1 LAACISAIVLAE
13 KAAPATFQSCN
24 IWNWFRTYIK
34 EEQLGSIIF
43 IVDVVQLAEL
53 SVLLI

>member
-1 LAACISAIVLAE
+1 VLAE

>member
-1 LAACISAIVLAE
+1 VLAE
-13 KAAPATFQSCN
+13 KAAPATFQSRN

-34 EEQLGSIIF
+34 DEQLGSITF
-43 IVDVVQLAEL
+43 IGDVVQLAEL